1 MFYVARNGELTK
13 VLRARVSESML
24 AAIVARAELSN
35 RSAGAVVRAAI
46 RSYLAKGK
54 R

>member
-1 MFYVARNGELTK
+1 MASRELTET
-13 VLRARVSESML
+13 LRTLVDKQTK
-24 AAIVARAELSN
+24 AELVEYAALRQ
-35 RSAGAVVRAAI
+35 RSVGAVVRAAI

>member
-1 MFYVARNGELTK
+1 MVYVASNGNLDK
-13 VLRARVSESML
+13 VLRVRVSEQML
-24 AAIVARAELSN
+24 ADLVEKAESQT

>member
-1 MFYVARNGELTK
+1 MAAHNGELTET
-13 VLRARVSESML
+13 LRTRVSAEVKAEL
-24 AAIVARAELSN
+24 QARAIAQQ
-35 RSAGAVVRAAI
+35 RSVGALVRAAI

>member
-1 MFYVARNGELTK
+1 MAVARNGELTET
-13 VLRARVSESML
+13 LRTLVSKETK
-24 AAIVARAELSN
+24 AELIQYADERN
-35 RSAGAVVRAAI
+35 RSVAAVVRAAI